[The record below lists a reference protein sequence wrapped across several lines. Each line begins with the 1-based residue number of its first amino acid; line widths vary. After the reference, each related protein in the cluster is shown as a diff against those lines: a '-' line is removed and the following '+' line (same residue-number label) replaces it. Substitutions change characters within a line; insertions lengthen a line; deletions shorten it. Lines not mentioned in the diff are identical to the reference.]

1 MAWSFNRIFEAI
13 KNPYPLGA
21 IKTFKSKNDH
31 FEVKKVE
38 NHGVEEVNQLRK
50 SIDKIKTLTQKK
62 PQICTTS
69 KKDLKKFR
77 LNFICIMYNGSN
89 TYLVKKVHELH

>member
-50 SIDKIKTLTQKK
+50 SIDEIKTLTQEK
-62 PQICTTS
+62 PQISTPL
-69 KKDLKKFR
+69 KKDQK
-77 LNFICIMYNGSN
+77 
-89 TYLVKKVHELH
+89 